1 MWRGGRRWV
10 KNRALETEQFRR
22 RAMLGFVI
30 VAASLL
36 GLAAWYFR
44 LQVVQHAHYAEQ
56 AEANRI
62 KPRPIV
68 PGRGL
73 IYDRK
78 GRILADNIPA
88 FRLDVTPDRAGN
100 LDDMLARIS
109 KVIVFTPED
118 LEAFAE
124 ARKSARGHRPITG
137 FPLLPSAQRR
147 PNSLRR
153 LRLRQACR

>member
-1 MWRGGRRWV
+1 MWGRGRRWV
-10 KNRALETEQFRR
+10 KNRALEVEQFRR

-30 VAASLL
+30 VALSLL
-36 GLAAWYFR
+36 ALSLWYFR
-44 LQVVQHAHYAEQ
+44 LQVVQHERFAAQ

-88 FRLDVTPDRAGN
+88 FRLDVTPDLAGD
-100 LDDMLARIS
+100 LDEVLTRMS
-109 KVIVFTPED
+109 KVVAFSPED

-124 ARKSARGHRPITG
+124 ARKSARRHRPIT
-137 FPLLPSAQRR
+137 LK
-147 PNSLRR
+147 
-153 LRLRQACR
+153 LRLTEDEIARFAVDRWR

>member
-1 MWRGGRRWV
+1 MWRGSRRWV
-10 KNRALETEQFRR
+10 KNRALEAEQFRR
-22 RAMLGFVI
+22 RAVLGFII

-44 LQVVQHAHYAEQ
+44 LQVVQHERFAAQ

-88 FRLDVTPDRAGN
+88 FRLDVTPDRAGD
-100 LDDMLARIS
+100 LDEVLARMS
-109 KVIVFTPED
+109 KLIAFTPED
-118 LEAFAE
+118 LEAFA
-124 ARKSARGHRPITG
+124 KS
-137 FPLLPSAQRR
+137 L
-147 PNSLRR
+147 
-153 LRLRQACR
+153 